1 MKTPQIV
8 LIALYSLSLGISMA
22 QHGKPR
28 ENYNAWT
35 SLFAAAIEIGIL
47 WWGGFFNG

>member
-1 MKTPQIV
+1 MGTPQVIFLCLCAMSV
-8 LIALYSLSLGISMA
+8 GISMA
-22 QHGKPR
+22 KHGERR